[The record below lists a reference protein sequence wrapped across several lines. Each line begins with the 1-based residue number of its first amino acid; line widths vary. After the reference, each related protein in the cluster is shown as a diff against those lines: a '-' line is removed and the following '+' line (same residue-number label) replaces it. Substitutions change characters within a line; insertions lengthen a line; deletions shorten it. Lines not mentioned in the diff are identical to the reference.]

1 MKGLTNVIIC
11 QTTLSSF
18 YNLNSKLRTE
28 NSKLFIYQ
36 HFKNQIMETRIN
48 IHGIEPKAY
57 EAMLGLE
64 KYLAASV
71 LDKKLIELIK
81 IRASQINACAYCID
95 MHTKDALKYGESPR
109 RIFAVSAWWE
119 SPLFNEKE
127 RVALKMTEEITLI
140 ANNGLTSETYQK
152 AKANFSDNEIAQII
166 MQIVTINSWNRIAV
180 STHMVHED

>member
-1 MKGLTNVIIC
+1 
-11 QTTLSSF
+11 
-18 YNLNSKLRTE
+18 
-28 NSKLFIYQ
+28 
-36 HFKNQIMETRIN
+36 METRIN
-48 IHGIEPKAY
+48 IHSIEPKAY
-57 EAMLGLE
+57 EAMHGLE
-64 KYLAASV
+64 NYLSASV

-95 MHTKDALKYGESPR
+95 MHTKDALKYGESTR
-109 RIFAVSAWWE
+109 RIFAISAWWE
-119 SPLFNEKE
+119 SPLFDEKE